1 MKYHSDVNT
10 FRCHVFSGTN
20 YYMAPDGH
28 HGGDDGTDYS
38 CPAGMTDV
46 GADCADISGHAPSCS
61 HSEMDMDHN

>member
-1 MKYHSDVNT
+1 
-10 FRCHVFSGTN
+10 
-20 YYMAPDGH
+20 MAPGGH

-38 CPAGMTDV
+38 CPAGMTDI